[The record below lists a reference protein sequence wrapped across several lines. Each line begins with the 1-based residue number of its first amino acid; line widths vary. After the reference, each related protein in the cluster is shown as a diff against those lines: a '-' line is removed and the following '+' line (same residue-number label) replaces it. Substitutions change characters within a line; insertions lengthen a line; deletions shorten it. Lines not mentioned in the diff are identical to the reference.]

1 MFNLVSNARDAIEQ
15 LPGDDA
21 ENKDRKIIVQTCTD
35 GDDILCAVED
45 TGIGI
50 PDEAVE
56 KIFEPFFT
64 TKEVGKG
71 MGLGLAISYG
81 IVRNYGGTI
90 TVKSKVGKGTRFE
103 LRFAKS

>member
-1 MFNLVSNARDAIEQ
+1 VD
-15 LPGDDA
+15 
-21 ENKDRKIIVQTCTD
+21 
-35 GDDILCAVED
+35 D

-50 PDEAVE
+50 PTDKQE

-81 IVRNYGGTI
+81 IVRDYGGTI
-90 TVKSKVGKGTRFE
+90 NVMARIGGGTCVE
-103 LRFAKS
+103 LRFPRSD